1 MIVTIRNNLRL
12 SGISAELRQMLMDKL
27 SFPNPKWIENHRM
40 GRWNRGTPK
49 ELKYYDKV
57 RNGGLWIP
65 RGYLRQLILMCRRHG
80 EPCSLD
86 DQRRRFSPID
96 FTFKGRLKPFQQK
109 AVSAMLSRDFGTLSA
124 PTGSGKTVMAL
135 KMIAQRR
142 QPALIVVH
150 VKDLALQWVSRIEQ
164 FLDIPEKSVGFI
176 GAGKQRV
183 GEKVTVALV
192 QSLYKCGDEISPEI
206 GFLLV
211 DECHRCPSRTFTESV
226 SEFDSQFMLGLS
238 ATPWRR
244 DNLSQLIF
252 WHLGDVH
259 HEVAKSRL
267 VESGDVL
274 AAEVVIR
281 ETAFK
286 PFYDPVN
293 EYSKMLSELTLDDE
307 RNRLIA
313 SDVAQEVEKSNGVC
327 LVLSDRKMH
336 CETLR
341 MLLKY
346 KLKVSCEL
354 LTGDLSVTERKAVLE
369 RLDRREFKVLVATG
383 QLVGEG
389 FDREDLSTL
398 FLTTPIR
405 FSGRVL
411 QYLGRVLR
419 PSPGKSKARVY
430 DYVDVKVDVL
440 KSAAKAR
447 QRIYDGEGKAA
458 GPGSGRRDC

>member
-1 MIVTIRNNLRL
+1 VIV
-12 SGISAELRQMLMDKL
+12 
-27 SFPNPKWIENHRM
+27 
-40 GRWNRGTPK
+40 
-49 ELKYYDKV
+49 
-57 RNGGLWIP
+57 
-65 RGYLRQLILMCRRHG
+65 
-80 EPCSLD
+80 
-86 DQRRRFSPID
+86 
-96 FTFKGRLKPFQQK
+96 
-109 AVSAMLSRDFGTLSA
+109 
-124 PTGSGKTVMAL
+124 
-135 KMIAQRR
+135 
-142 QPALIVVH
+142 
-150 VKDLALQWVSRIEQ
+150 
-164 FLDIPEKSVGFI
+164 
-176 GAGKQRV
+176 
-183 GEKVTVALV
+183 
-192 QSLYKCGDEISPEI
+192 
-206 GFLLV
+206 
-211 DECHRCPSRTFTESV
+211 
-226 SEFDSQFMLGLS
+226 
-238 ATPWRR
+238 
-244 DNLSQLIF
+244 
-252 WHLGDVH
+252 
-259 HEVAKSRL
+259 
-267 VESGDVL
+267 
-274 AAEVVIR
+274 R
-281 ETAFK
+281 ETNFE
-286 PFYDPVN
+286 PYYDPVN

-346 KLKVSCEL
+346 KHKVSCEL